1 MAPSRRRSSYAAP
14 SRGRAARSQ
23 RGAGLTAMFEALEA
37 RLPMAAN
44 IGAALWRITGDQVKG
59 NFDDTIVVDRDPANA
74 ALLRATV
81 NGTVVGTRREAAV
94 RVIHVFGGRG
104 DDTITIDIPGNTKI
118 RSWLVGGV
126 GNDTIHGGNAAD
138 HIQGGPGNDTLN
150 GGGGDDGIEGG
161 DGNDSLVGGTGNDSL
176 RGDAGRDTLR
186 GGAGRNSL
194 VGGTGIDEFYGVKG
208 VDSVRLAAGEKL
220 IGNETT
226 NPLRAVTSDNQ
237 LKSWYLDTAMQQWGG
252 QLGQPAPWWPISCS
266 IRQDAAG
273 ALAPSAGAA
282 AGNTDF
288 SGTNNQVAGVDE
300 GDIVKTDGR
309 SLYVLAGDGVDI
321 VSAWPAASLSVSS
334 HIAVDGDERS
344 LFLRGSRL
352 TVISQENHWVS
363 PGGETGSQATFAR
376 VAGWWG
382 GGLQWQP
389 QVIVTVI
396 DVADPSAPKILEKTA
411 LDGWLQDARE
421 IDGRVFVVA
430 QDALDIPTPALV
442 PVGGIGTNPTTPVT
456 PDPVSYTDAD
466 GLVTAILPPID
477 FPPAGTP
484 RYVYEDAAAYRA
496 RLEQAWKDQAL
507 PTYTVTA
514 ASGTTTSGQLVTV
527 DNAWVPLDFQSAT
540 LLSVVEFDITDNT
553 VGPESSTSVAGVSGT
568 VYASTTGLYVSA
580 ANWGSWWDSRDTGLT
595 TNIYH
600 FDLGAAGVPLVSMG
614 AVPGTTLDQFSLDE
628 HDGFL
633 RVATT
638 NWGSGGD
645 WNFTNSSAGV
655 FVLGQSDGNLV
666 TVGAVQGLARG
677 ERIYSSRFV
686 GDVAYVSTFK
696 QVDPLFV
703 INLADPTR
711 PKVVGELKVP
721 GFSSYLHPLD
731 ATRLLGIGRDVDP
744 TNGRVL
750 GLQLSVFD
758 VSNPAKPRR
767 SSTYTFAG
775 DGWQSWSSALWD
787 HHALAW
793 FPEQRILTLPVQEG
807 DWWSGSTGLVVFRI
821 DLAANGTFTRL
832 GEISHANGAVERG
845 VRIGDLLYSVSAG
858 EVKVHRV
865 DDPSVEIAGVKLT
878 PRSDTDV
885 PVWIA

>member
-1 MAPSRRRSSYAAP
+1 MARSRRRSSHAAL
-14 SRGRAARSQ
+14 RRDHAARSP

-37 RLPMAAN
+37 RLPMAAD
-44 IGAALWRITGDQVKG
+44 IGTALWRITGDQVKG
-59 NFDDTIVVDRDPANA
+59 NFDDTIVVDRDPTNA

-104 DDTITIDIPGNTKI
+104 DDTITIDIPANTKI
-118 RSWLVGGV
+118 RTWLVGGI
-126 GNDTIHGGNAAD
+126 GNDAIQGGNAAD
-138 HIQGGPGNDTLN
+138 HLVGGPGNDTIN
-150 GGGGDDGIEGG
+150 GGGGDDTIEGG
-161 DGNDSLVGGTGNDSL
+161 NGDDSIVGGTGNDAL

-186 GGAGRNSL
+186 GGAGKNSL
-194 VGGTGIDEFYGVKG
+194 VGGTGIDQFYGVKG

-226 NPLRAVTSDNQ
+226 NPLQAVTSANQ
-237 LKSWYLDTAMQQWGG
+237 LESWYFETAMQQWGG
-252 QLGQPAPWWPISCS
+252 QLGRPVPWWPIAYTM
-266 IRQDAAG
+266 RQGDVAVSG
-273 ALAPSAGAA
+273 LSPAPSAGT
-282 AGNTDF
+282 TDF

-321 VSAWPAASLSVSS
+321 VSAWPADSLAVST
-334 HIAVDGDERS
+334 HVAVDGDERS
-344 LFLRGSRL
+344 LFLSGSRL
-352 TVISQENHWVS
+352 TVISQENRWVAPS
-363 PGGETGSQATFAR
+363 GETGTPDTFAR
-376 VAGWWG
+376 IAGWWG

-396 DVADPSAPKILEKTA
+396 DVADPSAPAILEKTA

-430 QDALDIPTPALV
+430 QDDLGIPTPALV
-442 PVGGIGTNPTTPVT
+442 PVEGTGSTPTAPVT
-456 PDPVSYTDAD
+456 ADPVDVTGVD
-466 GLVTAILPPID
+466 GVVTTMLPPID
-477 FPPAGTP
+477 FFPDGMPK
-484 RYVYEDAAAYRA
+484 YVYEDAASYRA

-514 ASGTTTSGQLVTV
+514 ASGATTSGQLVTV
-527 DNAWVPLDFQSAT
+527 DHTWVPLDFQSASM
-540 LLSVVEFDITDNT
+540 LSVVEFDITDDT
-553 VGPESSTSVAGVSGT
+553 VGPESSTSVAGISGT
-568 VYASTTGLYVSA
+568 VYASATGLYISA

-600 FDLGAAGVPLVSMG
+600 FDLAAAGVPLVSMG

-655 FVLGQSDGNLV
+655 FVLGESDGNLV
-666 TVGAVQGLARG
+666 TVGAVQGLAKG

-721 GFSSYLHPLD
+721 GFSSYLQPLD
-731 ATRLLGIGRDVDP
+731 ATHLLGIGRDVDP
-744 TNGRVL
+744 TTGRVL

-758 VSNPAKPRR
+758 VGHPAQPRR
-767 SSTYTFAG
+767 ASTYTFAG

-793 FPEQRILTLPVQEG
+793 FPEQGILTLPVQQG
-807 DWWSGSTGLVVFRI
+807 DWWSGSTGLVVFRV
-821 DLAANGTFTRL
+821 DLAADGTFTRL
-832 GEISHANGAVERG
+832 GEISHASGAVERG

-878 PRSDTDV
+878 PRSDTDL

>member
-1 MAPSRRRSSYAAP
+1 
-14 SRGRAARSQ
+14 
-23 RGAGLTAMFEALEA
+23 MFEALEA
-37 RLPMAAN
+37 RVPMAAD
-44 IGAALWRITGDQVKG
+44 IGTARWRITGDRVREQ
-59 NFDDTIVVDRDPANA
+59 FDDTIVVDRDPANA

-81 NGTVVGTRREAAV
+81 NGAVVSTRREAAV

-126 GNDTIHGGNAAD
+126 GNDTIQGGNAAD

-161 DGNDSLVGGTGNDSL
+161 DGNDSLVGGIGNDSL

-186 GGAGRNSL
+186 GGAGKNSL
-194 VGGTGIDEFYGVKG
+194 VGGTGIDEFYGVKE
-208 VDSVRLAAGEKL
+208 VDSARLAAGEKL
-220 IGNETT
+220 IGNEST
-226 NPLRAVTSDNQ
+226 NPLRTVTSPDE
-237 LKSWYLDTAMQQWGG
+237 LKSWYLDTAMKQWGG
-252 QLGQPAPWWPISCS
+252 RLGQPAPWWPIAYTV
-266 IRQDAAG
+266 RDGDVAVQ
-273 ALAPSAGAA
+273 APSFNTAT
-282 AGNTDF
+282 GNADY

-321 VSAWPAASLSVSS
+321 VSAWPAASLAVSS
-334 HIAVDGDERS
+334 HVAVDGDERS

-352 TVISQENHWVS
+352 TVISQDNRWSAVDGTAEPMV
-363 PGGETGSQATFAR
+363 GRF
-376 VAGWWG
+376 GWWG
-382 GGLQWQP
+382 VGQWQP

-396 DVADPSAPKILEKTA
+396 DVADPTSPKILEKTA

-430 QDALDIPTPALV
+430 QDNLDIPAPALL
-442 PVGGIGTNPTTPVT
+442 PLKGTDGNPAPPFTS
-456 PDPVSYTDAD
+456 DPVSFTDAD
-466 GLVTAILPPID
+466 GFVTTILPPID
-477 FPPAGTP
+477 PGPPGGP
-484 RYVYEDAAAYRA
+484 RYVYEDALAYRA
-496 RLEQAWKDQAL
+496 RLEKAWTDHAL

-527 DNAWVPLDFQSAT
+527 DHTWVPLDFQSAT
-540 LLSVVEFDITDNT
+540 LLSVVEFDITDDT
-553 VGPESSTSVAGVSGT
+553 VGPESSTSVAGISGT
-568 VYASTTGLYVSA
+568 VYASPSGLYVSA
-580 ANWGSWWDSRDTGLT
+580 ANWGSWWDARDNGLT

-600 FDLGAAGVPLVSMG
+600 FDLGVAGVPLVSMG

-655 FVLGQSDGNLV
+655 FVLGESNGNLV

-744 TNGRVL
+744 TTGRVL

-793 FPEQRILTLPVQEG
+793 FPEQGILTVPVQEG
-807 DWWSGSTGLVVFRI
+807 DWWSGSTGLVVFRV

-832 GEISHANGAVERG
+832 GEISHASGAVERG

-865 DDPSVEIAGVKLT
+865 NDTSVEIAGVRLT
-878 PRSDTDV
+878 PRSDTDH

>member
-1 MAPSRRRSSYAAP
+1 
-14 SRGRAARSQ
+14 
-23 RGAGLTAMFEALEA
+23 
-37 RLPMAAN
+37 
-44 IGAALWRITGDQVKG
+44 
-59 NFDDTIVVDRDPANA
+59 
-74 ALLRATV
+74 
-81 NGTVVGTRREAAV
+81 
-94 RVIHVFGGRG
+94 
-104 DDTITIDIPGNTKI
+104 
-118 RSWLVGGV
+118 
-126 GNDTIHGGNAAD
+126 
-138 HIQGGPGNDTLN
+138 
-150 GGGGDDGIEGG
+150 
-161 DGNDSLVGGTGNDSL
+161 
-176 RGDAGRDTLR
+176 
-186 GGAGRNSL
+186 
-194 VGGTGIDEFYGVKG
+194 
-208 VDSVRLAAGEKL
+208 
-220 IGNETT
+220 
-226 NPLRAVTSDNQ
+226 
-237 LKSWYLDTAMQQWGG
+237 MQQWGG
-252 QLGQPAPWWPISCS
+252 QLGQPAPWWPISYS

-321 VSAWPAASLSVSS
+321 VSAWPASPLAVSS

-484 RYVYEDAAAYRA
+484 KYVYEDAAAYRA

-540 LLSVVEFDITDNT
+540 LLSVVEFDITDDT

-600 FDLGAAGVPLVSMG
+600 FDLGAAGVALESMG

-638 NWGSGGD
+638 NWGNGGD

-721 GFSSYLHPLD
+721 GFSSYLQPLD

-744 TNGRVL
+744 TTGRVL

-793 FPEQRILTLPVQEG
+793 FPEQGILTLPVQEG

-832 GEISHANGAVERG
+832 GEISHASGAVERG

-878 PRSDTDV
+878 PRSDTDL

>member
-1 MAPSRRRSSYAAP
+1 
-14 SRGRAARSQ
+14 
-23 RGAGLTAMFEALEA
+23 MFEALEA
-37 RLPMAAN
+37 RLPMAAD
-44 IGAALWRITGDQVKG
+44 IGTALWRITGDRVREQ
-59 NFDDTIVVDRDPANA
+59 FDDTIVVDRDPANA

-81 NGTVVGTRREAAV
+81 NGAVVSTRREAAV

-126 GNDTIHGGNAAD
+126 GNDTIQGGNAAD

-186 GGAGRNSL
+186 GGAGKNSL

-220 IGNETT
+220 IGNEST
-226 NPLRAVTSDNQ
+226 NPLRTVTSPDE
-237 LKSWYLDTAMQQWGG
+237 LKSWYLDTAMKQWGG
-252 QLGQPAPWWPISCS
+252 RLGQPAPWWPIAYTV
-266 IRQDAAG
+266 RDGDVAVQ
-273 ALAPSAGAA
+273 APSFNTAT
-282 AGNTDF
+282 GNADY

-309 SLYVLAGDGVDI
+309 SLFVIAGDGVDI
-321 VSAWPAASLSVSS
+321 VSAWPAASLAVSS

-352 TVISQENHWVS
+352 TVISQDNRWSAVDGTAE
-363 PGGETGSQATFAR
+363 PMDGRF
-376 VAGWWG
+376 GWWG
-382 GGLQWQP
+382 VGQWQP

-396 DVADPSAPKILEKTA
+396 DVADPTSPKILEKTA

-430 QDALDIPTPALV
+430 QDNLDIPAPALLRV
-442 PVGGIGTNPTTPVT
+442 KGTDGNPTPPVT
-456 PDPVSYTDAD
+456 PDPVSFTDAD
-466 GLVTAILPPID
+466 GFVTTILPPID
-477 FPPAGTP
+477 PGPPGGP

-496 RLEQAWKDQAL
+496 RLEKAWQDQAL

-527 DNAWVPLDFQSAT
+527 DNTWVPLDFQSAT
-540 LLSVVEFDITDNT
+540 LLSVVEFDITDDT
-553 VGPESSTSVAGVSGT
+553 VGPESSTSVAGISGT
-568 VYASTTGLYVSA
+568 VYASPSGLYVSA
-580 ANWGSWWDSRDTGLT
+580 ANWGSWWDARDTGLT

-600 FDLGAAGVPLVSMG
+600 FDLGVAGVPLVSMG

-655 FVLGQSDGNLV
+655 FVLGESNGNLV

-744 TNGRVL
+744 TTGRVL

-793 FPEQRILTLPVQEG
+793 FPEQGILTLPVQEG
-807 DWWSGSTGLVVFRI
+807 DWWSGSTGLVVFRV

-832 GEISHANGAVERG
+832 GEISHASGAVERG

-865 DDPSVEIAGVKLT
+865 NDTSVEIAGVRLT
-878 PRSDTDV
+878 PRSDTDH

>member
-1 MAPSRRRSSYAAP
+1 
-14 SRGRAARSQ
+14 
-23 RGAGLTAMFEALEA
+23 MFEALEA
-37 RLPMAAN
+37 RLPMAAD
-44 IGAALWRITGDQVKG
+44 IGTALWRITGDQVKG

-81 NGTVVGTRREAAV
+81 NGTVVSTRREAAV

-126 GNDTIHGGNAAD
+126 GNDTIQGGNAAD
-138 HIQGGPGNDTLN
+138 HIVGGPGNDTLN
-150 GGGGDDGIEGG
+150 GGGGDDAIEGG

-176 RGDAGRDTLR
+176 SGDAGRDTLR
-186 GGAGRNSL
+186 GGAGKNSL
-194 VGGTGIDEFYGVKG
+194 VGGTGIDQFYGVKG
-208 VDSVRLAAGEKL
+208 VDQVRLAAGEKL

-226 NPLRAVTSDNQ
+226 NPLQTVTSADQ
-237 LKSWYLDTAMQQWGG
+237 LKSWYFDTAMQQWGG
-252 QLGQPAPWWPISCS
+252 QLGQTVPWWPIAYT
-266 IRQDAAG
+266 IRQDAGG

-282 AGNTDF
+282 AGNADF

-321 VSAWPAASLSVSS
+321 VSAWPAASLAVSS
-334 HIAVDGDERS
+334 HVSVDGDERS
-344 LFLRGSRL
+344 LFLRGNRL

-376 VAGWWG
+376 IAGWWG
-382 GGLQWQP
+382 AGLQWQP

-396 DVADPSAPKILEKTA
+396 DLADPSAPKILEKTA

-430 QDALDIPTPALV
+430 QDNLDIPAPALV
-442 PVGGIGTNPTTPVT
+442 PVEGTGTNPTTTVT
-456 PDPVSYTDAD
+456 PDPVTFTDAD
-466 GLVTAILPPID
+466 GIVTTILPPID
-477 FPPAGTP
+477 LGPPGGQ
-484 RYVYEDAAAYRA
+484 RFVYEDAAAYRA
-496 RLEQAWKDQAL
+496 RLEKAWKDQAL

-514 ASGTTTSGQLVTV
+514 ASGATTSGQLVTV
-527 DNAWVPLDFQSAT
+527 DHTWVPLDFQSAT
-540 LLSVVEFDITDNT
+540 MLSVVEFDITDDT
-553 VGPESSTSVAGVSGT
+553 VGPESSTSVAGISGT
-568 VYASTTGLYVSA
+568 VYASATGLYVSS
-580 ANWGSWWDSRDTGLT
+580 ANWGSWWDVRDTGLT

-600 FDLGAAGVPLVSMG
+600 FDLGTAGVPLVSMG

-655 FVLGQSDGNLV
+655 FVLGESGGNLV
-666 TVGAVQGLARG
+666 TVGAVKDLAKG
-677 ERIYSSRFV
+677 ERIYSGRFV

-721 GFSSYLHPLD
+721 GFSSYLQPLD
-731 ATRLLGIGRDVDP
+731 ATHLLGVGRDVDP
-744 TNGRVL
+744 TTGRVL

-793 FPEQRILTLPVQEG
+793 FPEQGILTLPVQQG
-807 DWWSGSTGLVVFRI
+807 DWWSGSTGLVVFRVN
-821 DLAANGTFTRL
+821 LAANGTFTRL
-832 GEISHANGAVERG
+832 GEISHASGAVERG

-858 EVKVHRV
+858 EVKVHRI
-865 DDPSVEIAGVKLT
+865 DDPSVDIAGVKLT
-878 PRSDTDV
+878 PRSDTDL

>member
-1 MAPSRRRSSYAAP
+1 
-14 SRGRAARSQ
+14 
-23 RGAGLTAMFEALEA
+23 
-37 RLPMAAN
+37 
-44 IGAALWRITGDQVKG
+44 
-59 NFDDTIVVDRDPANA
+59 
-74 ALLRATV
+74 
-81 NGTVVGTRREAAV
+81 
-94 RVIHVFGGRG
+94 
-104 DDTITIDIPGNTKI
+104 
-118 RSWLVGGV
+118 
-126 GNDTIHGGNAAD
+126 
-138 HIQGGPGNDTLN
+138 
-150 GGGGDDGIEGG
+150 
-161 DGNDSLVGGTGNDSL
+161 
-176 RGDAGRDTLR
+176 
-186 GGAGRNSL
+186 

-226 NPLRAVTSDNQ
+226 NPLQAVTSAEQ
-237 LKSWYLDTAMQQWGG
+237 LKSWYLDTAMKQWGG
-252 QLGQPAPWWPISCS
+252 QLGQPAPWWPIAYTV
-266 IRQDAAG
+266 RQDAAG
-273 ALAPSAGAA
+273 ALAPSAGTAV
-282 AGNTDF
+282 GNADF

-321 VSAWPAASLSVSS
+321 VSAWPADSLAVSS
-334 HIAVDGDERS
+334 HVSVDGDERS
-344 LFLRGSRL
+344 LFLSGSRL
-352 TVISQENHWVS
+352 TVISQENRWVS

-396 DVADPSAPKILEKTA
+396 DVADPSAPKVLEKTA

-430 QDALDIPTPALV
+430 QDDLGIPTPALV
-442 PVGGIGTNPTTPVT
+442 PVEGTATNPTTTVT
-456 PDPVSYTDAD
+456 PDPVTYTDAD

-484 RYVYEDAAAYRA
+484 KCVYEDAAAYRA

-507 PTYTVTA
+507 PTYTATA

-527 DNAWVPLDFQSAT
+527 DNAWVPVDFQSAT
-540 LLSVVEFDITDNT
+540 LLSVVEFDITDDT

-568 VYASTTGLYVSA
+568 VYASATGLYISA
-580 ANWGSWWDSRDTGLT
+580 ANWGSWWDDRDTGLT

-655 FVLGQSDGNLV
+655 FVLGESDGNLV
-666 TVGAVQGLARG
+666 TVGAVQGLAKG

-744 TNGRVL
+744 TTGRVL

-758 VSNPAKPRR
+758 VSNPAKPLR

-793 FPEQRILTLPVQEG
+793 FPGQGILTLPVQEG
-807 DWWSGSTGLVVFRI
+807 DWWSGSTGLVVFQVN
-821 DLAANGTFTRL
+821 LAANGTFTRL
-832 GEISHANGAVERG
+832 GEISHASGAVERG
-845 VRIGDLLYSVSAG
+845 VRIGNLLYSVSAG
-858 EVKVHRV
+858 EVKVHRI

-878 PRSDTDV
+878 PRSDTDF

>member
-1 MAPSRRRSSYAAP
+1 
-14 SRGRAARSQ
+14 
-23 RGAGLTAMFEALEA
+23 MFEALEA

-59 NFDDTIVVDRDPANA
+59 QFDDTIIVDRDPGNA

-81 NGTVVGTRREAAV
+81 NGTVVSTRREAAV

-118 RSWLVGGV
+118 RTWLVGGA
-126 GNDTIHGGNAAD
+126 GNDTIQGGNAAD
-138 HIQGGPGNDTLN
+138 HIQGGTGNDTLN
-150 GGGGDDGIEGG
+150 GGGGDDAIEGG
-161 DGNDSLVGGTGNDSL
+161 DGNDSLVGGTGNDAI

-186 GGAGRNSL
+186 GGAGKNSL
-194 VGGTGIDEFYGVKG
+194 VGGTGIDQFFGVKG
-208 VDSVRLAAGEKL
+208 VDQVRLAAGEKL
-220 IGNETT
+220 IGNEST
-226 NPLRAVTSDNQ
+226 NPLQALTSADQ
-237 LKSWYLDTAMQQWGG
+237 LKSWYFDTAMQQWGA
-252 QLGQPAPWWPISCS
+252 QLGQTVPWWPIAYTV
-266 IRQDAAG
+266 RDGEVAV
-273 ALAPSAGAA
+273 LAPSSGTA
-282 AGNTDF
+282 AGNADY

-321 VSAWPAASLSVSS
+321 VSVWPAASLAVSS
-334 HIAVDGDERS
+334 HVSVEGDERS

-352 TVISQENHWVS
+352 TVISQDNRWTANDGTVQ
-363 PGGETGSQATFAR
+363 PIVGRF
-376 VAGWWG
+376 GWWG
-382 GGLQWQP
+382 AGQWTP

-396 DVADPSAPKILEKTA
+396 DVADPSAPKFLEKTA

-430 QDALDIPTPALV
+430 QDNLDIPTPALLPVEGTDGGSTAPFTAV
-442 PVGGIGTNPTTPVT
+442 PVDVTGVDGI
-456 PDPVSYTDAD
+456 
-466 GLVTAILPPID
+466 VTAILPPID
-477 FPPAGTP
+477 FGPPGGQ

-496 RLEQAWKDQAL
+496 RLEKAWKDQAL

-527 DNAWVPLDFQSAT
+527 DHTWVPLDFQSAT
-540 LLSVVEFDITDNT
+540 LLSVVEFDITDDT
-553 VGPESSTSVAGVSGT
+553 AGPESSTSVAGISGT
-568 VYASTTGLYVSA
+568 VYASATGLYVSA
-580 ANWGSWWDSRDTGLT
+580 ANWGSWWDSRDNGVT

-600 FDLGAAGVPLVSMG
+600 FDLAAAGVPLVSMG
-614 AVPGTTLDQFSLDE
+614 AVAGTTLDQFSLDE

-655 FVLGQSDGNLV
+655 FVLGESDGNLV
-666 TVGAVQGLARG
+666 TVGAVKDLAKG

-703 INLADPTR
+703 IDLADPTR

-721 GFSSYLHPLD
+721 GFSSYLQPLD
-731 ATRLLGIGRDVDP
+731 ATHLLGVGRDVDP
-744 TNGRVL
+744 TTGRVL

-767 SSTYTFAG
+767 ASTYTFAG

-793 FPEQRILTLPVQEG
+793 FPEQGILTLPVQQG
-807 DWWSGSTGLVVFRI
+807 DWWSGSTGLVVFRV
-821 DLAANGTFTRL
+821 DLAADGTFTRL
-832 GEISHANGAVERG
+832 GEISHASGAVERG
-845 VRIGDLLYSVSAG
+845 VRIGDFLYSVSTG

-865 DDPSVEIAGVKLT
+865 DDPTVELAGVTLS
-878 PRSDTDV
+878 PRENTGY
-885 PVWIA
+885 PVAIA

>member
-1 MAPSRRRSSYAAP
+1 
-14 SRGRAARSQ
+14 
-23 RGAGLTAMFEALEA
+23 MFEALEA
-37 RLPMAAN
+37 RLPMAAD
-44 IGAALWRITGDQVKG
+44 IGTALWRITGDRVREQ
-59 NFDDTIVVDRDPANA
+59 FDDTIVVDRDPANA

-81 NGTVVGTRREAAV
+81 NGAVVSTRREAAV

-126 GNDTIHGGNAAD
+126 GNDTIQGGNAAD

-161 DGNDSLVGGTGNDSL
+161 DGNDSLVGGIGNDSL

-186 GGAGRNSL
+186 GGAGKNSL
-194 VGGTGIDEFYGVKG
+194 VGGTGIDEFYGVKE
-208 VDSVRLAAGEKL
+208 VDSARLAAGEKL
-220 IGNETT
+220 IGNEST
-226 NPLRAVTSDNQ
+226 NPLRTVTSPDE
-237 LKSWYLDTAMQQWGG
+237 LKSWYLDTAMKQWGG
-252 QLGQPAPWWPISCS
+252 RLGQPAPWWPIAYTV
-266 IRQDAAG
+266 RDGDVAVQ
-273 ALAPSAGAA
+273 APSFNTAT
-282 AGNTDF
+282 GNADY

-321 VSAWPAASLSVSS
+321 VSAWPAASLAVSS
-334 HIAVDGDERS
+334 HVAVDGDERS

-352 TVISQENHWVS
+352 TVISQDNRWSAVDGTAEPMV
-363 PGGETGSQATFAR
+363 GRF
-376 VAGWWG
+376 GWWG
-382 GGLQWQP
+382 VGQWQP

-396 DVADPSAPKILEKTA
+396 DVADPTSPKILEKTA

-430 QDALDIPTPALV
+430 QDNLDIPAPALL
-442 PVGGIGTNPTTPVT
+442 PLKGTDGNPAPPFTS
-456 PDPVSYTDAD
+456 DPVSFTDAD
-466 GLVTAILPPID
+466 GFVTTILPPID
-477 FPPAGTP
+477 PGPPGGP
-484 RYVYEDAAAYRA
+484 RYVYEDALAYRA
-496 RLEQAWKDQAL
+496 RLEKAWTDHAL

-527 DNAWVPLDFQSAT
+527 DHTWVPLDFQSAT
-540 LLSVVEFDITDNT
+540 LLSVVEFDITDDT
-553 VGPESSTSVAGVSGT
+553 VGPESSTSVAGISGT
-568 VYASTTGLYVSA
+568 VYASPSGLYVSA
-580 ANWGSWWDSRDTGLT
+580 ANWGSWWDARDNGLT

-600 FDLGAAGVPLVSMG
+600 FDLGVAGVPLVSMG

-655 FVLGQSDGNLV
+655 FVLGESNGNLV

-744 TNGRVL
+744 TTGRVL

-793 FPEQRILTLPVQEG
+793 FPEQGILTVPVQEG
-807 DWWSGSTGLVVFRI
+807 DWWSGSTGLVVFRV

-832 GEISHANGAVERG
+832 GEISHASGAVERG

-865 DDPSVEIAGVKLT
+865 NDTSVEIAGVRLT
-878 PRSDTDV
+878 PRSDTDH

>member
-1 MAPSRRRSSYAAP
+1 
-14 SRGRAARSQ
+14 
-23 RGAGLTAMFEALEA
+23 MFEALEA

-44 IGAALWRITGDQVKG
+44 IGAALWRINGDQVKG
-59 NFDDTIVVDRDPANA
+59 HYDDTIVVDRDPGNA
-74 ALLRATV
+74 AMLRATV

-118 RSWLVGGV
+118 RTWLAGGA
-126 GNDTIHGGNAAD
+126 GNDTIQGGNAAD

-150 GGGGDDGIEGG
+150 GGGGDDTIEGG
-161 DGNDSLVGGTGNDSL
+161 DGDDSLVGGTGNDAI

-186 GGAGRNSL
+186 GGAGKNSL
-194 VGGTGIDEFYGVKG
+194 VGGTGIDQFFGVKG
-208 VDSVRLAAGEKL
+208 VDQVRLAAGEQL
-220 IGNETT
+220 IGNEST
-226 NPLRAVTSDNQ
+226 NPLQALTSADQ
-237 LKSWYLDTAMQQWGG
+237 LKSWYLDTAMKQWGA
-252 QLGQPAPWWPISCS
+252 QLGQTVPWWPIAYTV
-266 IRQDAAG
+266 RDGDVAV
-273 ALAPSAGAA
+273 LAPSSGTA
-282 AGNTDF
+282 AGNVDF

-321 VSAWPAASLSVSS
+321 VSAWPADALAVSS
-334 HIAVDGDERS
+334 HVSVDGDERS

-352 TVISQENHWVS
+352 TVISQENSWVS
-363 PGGETGSQATFAR
+363 PSGETGTQTSFAR
-376 VAGWWG
+376 IAGWWG
-382 GGLQWQP
+382 AGLQWQP

-396 DVADPSAPKILEKTA
+396 DVADPSAPKVLEKTA

-430 QDALDIPTPALV
+430 QDNLDIPTPALL
-442 PVGGIGTNPTTPVT
+442 PVEGSDGGLTTPGT
-456 PDPVSYTDAD
+456 LDPVSFTDGD
-466 GLVTAILPPID
+466 GLVTTILPPID
-477 FPPAGTP
+477 IGPPGGAM
-484 RYVYEDAAAYRA
+484 YVYEDAAAYRA
-496 RLEQAWKDQAL
+496 RLEKAWSDHAL
-507 PTYTVTA
+507 PTYTVIA
-514 ASGTTTSGQLVTV
+514 ASGVTTSGQLVTV
-527 DNAWVPLDFQSAT
+527 DHTWVPVDFQSAT
-540 LLSVVEFDITDNT
+540 LLSVVEFDITDDT
-553 VGPESSTSVAGVSGT
+553 AGPESSTSVAGISGT
-568 VYASTTGLYVSA
+568 VYASATGLYVSA
-580 ANWGSWWDSRDTGLT
+580 ANWGTWWDSRDTGLT

-600 FDLGAAGVPLVSMG
+600 FDLAAAGVPLVSMG
-614 AVPGTTLDQFSLDE
+614 AVAGTTLDQFSLDE

-655 FVLGQSDGNLV
+655 FVLGESDGNLV
-666 TVGAVQGLARG
+666 TVGAVKDLAKG

-696 QVDPLFV
+696 QVDPLFI

-721 GFSSYLHPLD
+721 GFSSYLQPLD
-731 ATRLLGIGRDVDP
+731 ATHLLGVGRDVDP
-744 TNGRVL
+744 TTGRVL

-767 SSTYTFAG
+767 ASTYTFAG

-793 FPEQRILTLPVQEG
+793 FPEQGILTLPVQQG
-807 DWWSGSTGLVVFRI
+807 DWWSGSTGLVVFRV
-821 DLAANGTFTRL
+821 DLAADGTFTRL
-832 GEISHANGAVERG
+832 GEISHASGAVERG
-845 VRIGDLLYSVSAG
+845 VRIGDFLYSVSAG

-865 DDPSVEIAGVKLT
+865 DDPTVELAGVTLSSRENT
-878 PRSDTDV
+878 GY
-885 PVWIA
+885 PVAIA